1 MSCGVRRTAPVVPY
15 RAVREMVIYFAR
27 VYCSAFTYELQQKLC
42 SPPACSRPRLT
53 ALGWYPSIGAGM
65 HQRLYGLRDEAV
77 NDKEVFLDAE
87 FLVAAF
93 EVAGTVILD
102 SMAQHKVL
110 SAGRRADR
118 VGLHK
123 P

>member
-1 MSCGVRRTAPVVPY
+1 
-15 RAVREMVIYFAR
+15 
-27 VYCSAFTYELQQKLC
+27 
-42 SPPACSRPRLT
+42 
-53 ALGWYPSIGAGM
+53 M

-77 NDKEVFLDAE
+77 NDKEIFLDAE

-93 EVAGTVILD
+93 EVAGPVILD

-123 P
+123 AQPMEGEFQRSRCEETAGDGKAPQVVESDQHG